1 MKIRDQS
8 IFITDNLHVYMPD
21 NRYAEPAFI
30 RFISIMHPFK
40 PALFS
45 AYVKLHLWDM
55 IWQITELYFV
65 APSLNDRSS
74 VYVTHL
80 ICALPAV
87 VLN

>member
-30 RFISIMHPFK
+30 V
-40 PALFS
+40 LFT

-65 APSLNDRSS
+65 APSLSDRSS
-74 VYVTHL
+74 IYVTHL